1 MPTAATIRH
10 VFAAAFAI
18 LVFSAPTFAAEKV
31 KITGV
36 SVGLPTG
43 NRPVDRDDVGVAK
56 FAAWAPVYVSL
67 EVLGDVTEPTELVI
81 EAPDADE
88 LTTTLA
94 IPLNLTGVAPGTKVF
109 APDRGAMGY
118 VRPAGSSSEVTVTVR
133 TTTGTLIS
141 APHRVRLRP
150 REPLQYV
157 VLALGGAPAGFEL
170 PKPATGGAD
179 IGNLRAGR
187 IELAHI
193 NSFADLPN
201 EWFGYE
207 AADLVI
213 LNSGTASPEFLQQ
226 LFASPVPAKAE
237 KRGEALL
244 ESEKREALLEWVR
257 RGGRLVISVGANA
270 KTVAQLPYL
279 NTLLPYTVRSDA
291 PTRVTDAFA
300 LYWSAGYSNQANV
313 MRGGLG
319 TKGGPA
325 FPMANLTPVPGKAAR
340 VVIPP
345 SARQSEE
352 REPVAAQSALGLG
365 RVTVIGFDLDTAPFS
380 EFPQRKEFWDW
391 VLREGGAHRASAGGD
406 IKPRQ
411 PGSLT
416 EEEDEAAV
424 AIRHHNDT
432 FDGVAVVS
440 FGWIAMLI
448 VLYILLIGPIEYYFL
463 KRILG
468 RLELTW
474 ITFPIIVLSV
484 SALAYISADAAKGRE
499 LKVNK
504 IDVVDIDPASERIY
518 GTTWFTVFS
527 PKIDTYTIGV
537 TSGDGWADPVYWRT
551 DPTVNWVGAPRGGR
565 PGIVQRKYAI
575 HADDTNV
582 ANGLEH
588 VPIQIWSTKAFMANW
603 SAGLDWKLVP
613 DRPVRLHSALVHP
626 PGDPTKVIGT
636 FRHDLAVP
644 TLTDCVAFY
653 AGQTYPLPGEVII
666 RGQPVRLVLDQG
678 VTAVQWL
685 QTKGQLETLLNRVQ
699 SYAERPGQKLS
710 QKQQPQAFTGP
721 LPLWGVLF
729 HEGTLKNEEGTYAR
743 NASLRRLDQSWR
755 LSPDNLDEVIIV
767 GRVAPQY
774 GPAEEILSGPNA
786 PSKLWLKGLPGSG
799 DRQPITGT
807 ARQETWVRM
816 YLPVR

>member
-1 MPTAATIRH
+1 MTNDQDESYMPTAATIRH
-10 VFAAAFAI
+10 TLAAAFAF
-18 LVFSAPTFAAEKV
+18 LLFTAPAFAADKV

-43 NRPVDRDDVGVAK
+43 DRPVDRDDAGVAK

-67 EVLGDVTEPTELVI
+67 EILGEVAEPAELVI
-81 EAPDADE
+81 EAPDTDE

-109 APDRGAMGY
+109 VPERGAMGY
-118 VRPAGSSSEVTVTVR
+118 VRPAGSSSEITVTIR
-133 TTTGTLIS
+133 TTTGTPIS

-150 REPLQYV
+150 RESLQYV
-157 VLALGGAPAGFEL
+157 VLALGGAPSGFEL
-170 PKPATGGAD
+170 PKPALGGAD
-179 IGNLRAGR
+179 VGTLRAGR

-193 NSFADLPN
+193 NTYADLPD

-213 LNSGTASPEFLQQ
+213 VNTGTATPEFL
-226 LFASPVPAKAE
+226 AGGTADTPTAKR
-237 KRGEALL
+237 KQ
-244 ESEKREALLEWVR
+244 EALLEWVR
-257 RGGRLVISVGANA
+257 RGGRIVISVGANA
-270 KTVAQLPYL
+270 KTATQLPYL
-279 NTLLPYTVRSDA
+279 KTLLPYTIKPEA
-291 PTRVTDAFA
+291 PTRMTDAFA

-319 TKGGPA
+319 TKGGPP
-325 FPMANLTPVPGKAAR
+325 FPMANLVPVPGKAAR

-352 REPVAAQSALGLG
+352 REPVAAQSAFGLG

-380 EFPQRKEFWDW
+380 EFSQRKEFWDW

-406 IKPRQ
+406 IKPRP

-448 VLYILLIGPIEYYFL
+448 ALYILLIGPIEYYFL

-484 SALAYISADAAKGRE
+484 SALAYISADVAKGRE

-504 IDVVDIDPASERIY
+504 IDVVDVDPVSNRIY
-518 GTTWFTVFS
+518 GTTWFTLFS
-527 PKIDTYTIGV
+527 PKIDTYSIGV
-537 TSGDGWADPVYWRT
+537 TPANDWGTSFGSGQEDAT
-551 DPTVNWVGAPRGGR
+551 EVNWVGAPRGGR
-565 PGIVQRKYAI
+565 PGIVQRKYTI
-575 HADDTNV
+575 HSDRARSAD
-582 ANGLEH
+582 GLEN
-588 VPIQIWSTKAFMANW
+588 VPIQIWSTKAFSANW
-603 SAGLDWKLVP
+603 SASIVP
-613 DRPVRLHSALVHP
+613 DSHRPPRLVESNLLHP
-626 PGDPTKVIGT
+626 SGDPTKVIGT
-636 FRHDLAVP
+636 FRHNLSVP
-644 TLTDCVAFY
+644 ALTDCIAFY
-653 AGQTYPLPGEVII
+653 AGQAYLLPGEVIV
-666 RGQPVRLVLDQG
+666 RGEAVRLVLDQS
-678 VTAVQWL
+678 VPAVQWL

-710 QKQQPQAFTGP
+710 QKQQPQVFTGP
-721 LPLWGVLF
+721 LPMWGVLF

-774 GPAEEILSGPNA
+774 GPAEEILTGPNA

-799 DRQPITGT
+799 DRQPISGT